1 MIEQRMKLE
10 DMVEQLA
17 KDQVSLESQAK
28 NSLKSVKKGAEI
40 VPTCSDEDDDDF
52 VDAFDY
58 PAEEFKVAQTQS
70 LCLRG
75 YQFVV
80 VPIHR
85 PFHHPR
91 S

>member
-1 MIEQRMKLE
+1 MIYCTLGGQRLQKLFDYEHEQRMKLE

-40 VPTCSDEDDDDF
+40 GIYL
-52 VDAFDY
+52 DY
-58 PAEEFKVAQTQS
+58 S
-70 LCLRG
+70 L
-75 YQFVV
+75 
-80 VPIHR
+80 II
-85 PFHHPR
+85 

>member
-1 MIEQRMKLE
+1 MKLE

-40 VPTCSDEDDDDF
+40 GIYLDD
-52 VDAFDY
+52 
-58 PAEEFKVAQTQS
+58 S
-70 LCLRG
+70 L
-75 YQFVV
+75 
-80 VPIHR
+80 II
-85 PFHHPR
+85 